1 MEERMVQFISALRA
15 GGVRVSL
22 AESADAFQAVDIL
35 GVQDREAFRLSLRS
49 TLVKDASGIPTFEEL
64 FPLFFG
70 SSDAPPMQDI
80 TEDMSPE
87 EAQMLAEAMRMF
99 NEPLRKMMEKLLR
112 GEQLSQEELDQLG
125 QLTGLNRMNDMRYQ
139 DWMAKRMMRALRF
152 EDVQKALREM
162 MELLAQMGMNKQ
174 RLDQMRQLVQA
185 NQKALEEQIGK
196 FAGQRIAENMSEE
209 RPEESIDDLMD
220 RPFNALS
227 DNDMQKLRKEV
238 NRLANR
244 LRSRIALR
252 QKRAKTGQLDAK
264 GTIRSNLKNG
274 GVPIEIKHR
283 DHRLKPKLV
292 VICDISTSMRPCSEL
307 MLSLVYALQDLIT
320 KTHAFA
326 FIDHLEYISPD
337 FAGRPANEA
346 NEAIRDVLVRMPP
359 GYYSTDL
366 GYALENFARDYLDTI
381 DSRTTFIMVGDG
393 RNNYNNPRLEVFK
406 NMARRS
412 RRTIWINPE
421 PPMLWGSGDS
431 DMAKYAPLCDNVVV
445 AATLGELTSAVDNLL
460 AQP

>member
-1 MEERMVQFISALRA
+1 MEDRIIRFISALRT

-22 AESADAFQAVDIL
+22 AESADAFKAVEHM
-35 GVQDREAFRLSLRS
+35 GVQERETFKLSLRA
-49 TLVKDASGIPTFEEL
+49 TLVKDASSLPTFEEL
-64 FPLFFG
+64 FPLFFD
-70 SSDAPPMQDI
+70 SADAPPMQDLM
-80 TEDMSPE
+80 EDMTPE
-87 EAQMLAEAMRMF
+87 EAHMLAQMMRQF
-99 NEPLRKMMEKLLR
+99 NEHLRKMMEKLLR
-112 GEQLSQEELDQLG
+112 GEQLSQEELNQLA
-125 QLTGLNRMNDMRYQ
+125 QMTGLNRMDDMRYRE
-139 DWMAKRMMRALRF
+139 WMAKRMMRALQF
-152 EDVQKALREM
+152 EEVQKALREM

-174 RLDQMRQLVQA
+174 RLEQMRALIRA
-185 NQKALEEQIGK
+185 NQKAMEEQIRK

-209 RPEESIDDLMD
+209 RPQESIEDLMD
-220 RPFNALS
+220 RPFSALS
-227 DNDMQKLRKEV
+227 DSDMQKLRKEV
-238 NRLANR
+238 QRLANR

-252 QKRAKTGQLDAK
+252 QKRAKSGQLDAK
-264 GTIRSNLKNG
+264 GTIRANLKNG
-274 GVPIEIKHR
+274 GVPMEIKHR

-292 VICDISTSMRPCSEL
+292 VICDISTSMRHCSEL

-337 FAGRPANEA
+337 FVGNQA
-346 NEAIRDVLVRMPP
+346 NEAIQQVLVRMPP

-366 GYALENFARDYLDTI
+366 GYSLEGFARDYMSTL

-393 RNNYNNPRLEVFK
+393 RNNYNNPRLEIFK
-406 NMARRS
+406 DVARRA

-431 DMAKYAPLCDNVVV
+431 DMIKYAPLCDDVAV
-445 AATLGELTSAVDNLL
+445 AATLGELAAAVDHLL